1 MTYPLGFWRLKTETK
16 RIYQIKS
23 PLARDCNFVLEVSC
37 TIYWVRVHDD

>member
-23 PLARDCNFVLEVSC
+23 PLARDCNFVLEVLYYILGS
-37 TIYWVRVHDD
+37 RA